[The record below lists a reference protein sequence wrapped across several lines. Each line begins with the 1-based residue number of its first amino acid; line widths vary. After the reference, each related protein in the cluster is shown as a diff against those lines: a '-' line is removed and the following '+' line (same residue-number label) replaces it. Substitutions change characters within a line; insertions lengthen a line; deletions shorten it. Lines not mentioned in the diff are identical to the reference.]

1 MRHEIVER
9 NPEAD
14 VRFFHSTDAGGYV
27 TPHWHNSL
35 EIIYMLRGRMTIE
48 FPQEQVRIGPG
59 EFAVVNSGAVHA
71 VLSEANEALV
81 LQVPFGLLLRTVEH
95 YELVTFRVEMQ
106 PETEAERA
114 RLERLRALFQSLHR
128 VYEAQADGYLL
139 RFHSLVYALLYELVQ
154 GCATRETPSA
164 YVRNAPYLSRLRQI
178 LQYLDEHH
186 AQKLRVPA
194 LAAEMG
200 YNPDYLSRFFKKHM
214 GVGLVE
220 YLYRLRLNY
229 VYRELCETDDTVRAI
244 FERHGC
250 ENEKHV
256 EKLFRARY
264 GASPREIRRRRRE
277 RDAQGKM

>member
-14 VRFFHSTDAGGYV
+14 VRFFCSSDAGGYV

-35 EIIYMLRGRMTIE
+35 EIVYMLRGHMTIE
-48 FPQEQVRIGPG
+48 FPRGQVRIGPE
-59 EFAVVNSGAVHA
+59 EFVVVNSGAVHA

-81 LQVPFGLLLRTVEH
+81 LQVPFGLLLRTIEQ
-95 YELVTFRVEMQ
+95 YELVTFRVSMQ

-114 RLERLRALFQSLHR
+114 RLARLRALFQSLHR
-128 VYEAQADGYLL
+128 VYTAQEDGYLL

-154 GCATRETPSA
+154 GFATREAPSA

-178 LQYLDEHH
+178 LQYLDAHH

-200 YNPDYLSRFFKKHM
+200 YNADYLSRFFKNHM

-229 VYRELCETDDTVRAI
+229 VYRELCETDDPIRVI

-250 ENEKHV
+250 GNEKHV
-256 EKLFRARY
+256 EKLFRTRY
-264 GASPREIRRRRRE
+264 GASPREIRWRCRE
-277 RDAQGKM
+277 KGTQEKV